1 MKSRVEGIILQN
13 IMKKWKGLFLSVCM
27 LVSLFSVTAYA
38 ADLGDIIGG
47 GSNSDYEIILDA
59 SEYTYTGTEV
69 EPQIVVA
76 KVNAMGMVQEDTILN
91 VETDYTV
98 TYVNNVNV
106 GVATVQVDG
115 AGAYA
120 GTLDIEKNFSIIQ
133 ASLEDAEVSFA
144 YKSYYY
150 TGEART
156 PAVKVVMNGITIDAE
171 NYDVVYTDNV
181 NLGTATA
188 TVTGKNNLT
197 GTTTASFEIKM
208 KKPSISLGR
217 SYDHMR
223 IYWDK
228 MNGVDGYEIYRS
240 TSKNGT
246 FTKIASLDADAASP
260 YKDAGL
266 THNKAYYYKMRTY
279 AVVDG
284 VKVYS
289 AYSDVKGMT
298 TRVTAPTIKEI
309 LKTNYTTLTIKW
321 NKIAGATG
329 YKVYR
334 STSENGEYERI
345 ATLGGNDTLS
355 YKDTGRTCGK
365 VYYYKVR
372 AYRTVDGEK
381 YHGTY
386 SKAKKSFTRP
396 TKVKITDETN
406 YNGTSIT
413 LYWGKS
419 NGAEGYQV
427 YRSTSKEGTYTLV
440 KTIKSGDTLKWKD
453 TELSKTKN
461 YYYKVRAYCETD
473 GNKAYGLYSD
483 VFARRKA
490 GWRYN
495 TSDGNKVKLYYNAKG
510 ELVKDVSN
518 LIGKQ
523 ESYVIKVNKQRC
535 TVTVYAKDGD
545 NGYIIPVKAFVCSP
559 GQSTPTGTFR
569 TPVKYRWHELMG
581 PCWGQWCTRIVGG
594 VLFHSVF
601 YNSYNDN
608 DSLSV
613 SAYNKLGTICSH
625 GCVRLTAGDAKWI
638 YDNCE
643 LDTKVVIYNS
653 SISGPFGKP
662 SAVKLPSWHTW
673 DPTDPNKFDKCDA
686 RGCH

>member
-223 IYWDK
+223 IY
-228 MNGVDGYEIYRS
+228 
-240 TSKNGT
+240 
-246 FTKIASLDADAASP
+246 
-260 YKDAGL
+260 
-266 THNKAYYYKMRTY
+266 
-279 AVVDG
+279 
-284 VKVYS
+284 
-289 AYSDVKGMT
+289 
-298 TRVTAPTIKEI
+298 
-309 LKTNYTTLTIKW
+309 
-321 NKIAGATG
+321 
-329 YKVYR
+329 
-334 STSENGEYERI
+334 
-345 ATLGGNDTLS
+345 
-355 YKDTGRTCGK
+355 
-365 VYYYKVR
+365 
-372 AYRTVDGEK
+372 
-381 YHGTY
+381 
-386 SKAKKSFTRP
+386 
-396 TKVKITDETN
+396 
-406 YNGTSIT
+406 
-413 LYWGKS
+413 
-419 NGAEGYQV
+419 
-427 YRSTSKEGTYTLV
+427 
-440 KTIKSGDTLKWKD
+440 
-453 TELSKTKN
+453 
-461 YYYKVRAYCETD
+461 
-473 GNKAYGLYSD
+473 
-483 VFARRKA
+483 
-490 GWRYN
+490 
-495 TSDGNKVKLYYNAKG
+495 
-510 ELVKDVSN
+510 
-518 LIGKQ
+518 
-523 ESYVIKVNKQRC
+523 
-535 TVTVYAKDGD
+535 
-545 NGYIIPVKAFVCSP
+545 
-559 GQSTPTGTFR
+559 
-569 TPVKYRWHELMG
+569 
-581 PCWGQWCTRIVGG
+581 
-594 VLFHSVF
+594 
-601 YNSYNDN
+601 
-608 DSLSV
+608 
-613 SAYNKLGTICSH
+613 
-625 GCVRLTAGDAKWI
+625 
-638 YDNCE
+638 
-643 LDTKVVIYNS
+643 
-653 SISGPFGKP
+653 
-662 SAVKLPSWHTW
+662 
-673 DPTDPNKFDKCDA
+673 
-686 RGCH
+686 